1 MRISA
6 SLAMLILSLT
16 MGCATVI
23 DSTIS
28 EPILDN
34 RGSRTA
40 GQFIDDETAEVTIAV
55 NLKKASQELKVSN
68 INVKVYNGVALIAG
82 QVPSEN
88 ARVIAGKVATQHRGI
103 VRVINQLEIAGKATI
118 ISEINDLTISTQVK
132 ALILRDLGRDVYR
145 RTLTTTE
152 NSIVYIMGFV
162 SKTEAAAVENIVSSV
177 RGVKRIIRVFEY
189 IDKGTL
195 TH

>member
-1 MRISA
+1 MHITA
-6 SLAMLILSLT
+6 SFAALVMSL
-16 MGCATVI
+16 MVGCATVI
-23 DSTIS
+23 DSTTS

-88 ARVIAGKVATQHRGI
+88 ARQIAGEVTTQHRGI

-132 ALILRDLGRDVYR
+132 ALILKNLGRDVYQ

-152 NSIVYIMGFV
+152 NSVVYIMGFV
-162 SKTEAAAVENIVSSV
+162 SQTEAAAVENVVSSV

-189 IDKGTL
+189 ID
-195 TH
+195 

>member
-1 MRISA
+1 MRITA
-6 SLAMLILSLT
+6 SLATLFLGLT
-16 MGCATVI
+16 MGCASVI

-68 INVKVYNGVALIAG
+68 INVKVYNGVALLAG

-88 ARVIAGKVATQHRGI
+88 ARQIAGKVATQHRGI
-103 VRVINQLEIAGKATI
+103 VRVINQLEIAGRATI

-132 ALILRDLGRDVYR
+132 ALILRDLGRDVYQ

-152 NSIVYIMGFV
+152 NSIVYVMGFV
-162 SKTEAAAVENIVSSV
+162 SKTEATAVENIVSSV

-189 IDKGTL
+189 ID
-195 TH
+195 

>member
-1 MRISA
+1 MMRITA
-6 SLAMLILSLT
+6 SLATLVLGLT
-16 MGCATVI
+16 MGCASVI

-40 GQFIDDETAEVTIAV
+40 GQFIDDETAEVTIGV

-68 INVKVYNGVALIAG
+68 INVKVYNGVALLAG

-88 ARVIAGKVATQHRGI
+88 ARQIAGKVATQHRGI

-118 ISEINDLTISTQVK
+118 ISEINDLTISTQIK
-132 ALILRDLGRDVYR
+132 ALILRDLGRDVYK

-152 NSIVYIMGFV
+152 NSIVYVMGFV

-177 RGVKRIIRVFEY
+177 RGVKRIVRVFEY
-189 IDKGTL
+189 ID
-195 TH
+195 

>member
-1 MRISA
+1 MMRITA
-6 SLAMLILSLT
+6 SLATLVLGLT
-16 MGCATVI
+16 MGCASVI

-40 GQFIDDETAEVTIAV
+40 GQFIDDETAEVTIGV

-68 INVKVYNGVALIAG
+68 INVKVYNGVALLAG

-88 ARVIAGKVATQHRGI
+88 ARQIAGKVATQHRGI

-132 ALILRDLGRDVYR
+132 AFILRDLGRDVYK

-152 NSIVYIMGFV
+152 NSIVYVMGFV

-177 RGVKRIIRVFEY
+177 RGVKRIVRVFEY
-189 IDKGTL
+189 ID
-195 TH
+195 

>member
-1 MRISA
+1 MRITA
-6 SLAMLILSLT
+6 SLAALLMSL
-16 MGCATVI
+16 MVGCATVI
-23 DSTIS
+23 DSTTS

-34 RGSRTA
+34 RGSRTT

-88 ARVIAGKVATQHRGI
+88 ARQIAGEVTTQHRGI

-132 ALILRDLGRDVYR
+132 ALILKNLGRDVYQ

-162 SKTEAAAVENIVSSV
+162 SQTEAAAVENVVSSV

-189 IDKGTL
+189 ID
-195 TH
+195 

>member
-1 MRISA
+1 M
-6 SLAMLILSLT
+6 
-16 MGCATVI
+16 
-23 DSTIS
+23 
-28 EPILDN
+28 
-34 RGSRTA
+34 
-40 GQFIDDETAEVTIAV
+40 TIAV

-68 INVKVYNGVALIAG
+68 INVKVYNGVALMAG

-88 ARVIAGKVATQHRGI
+88 ARLTAEKVATQHRGI
-103 VRVINQLEIAGKATI
+103 VRVINQLEIAGGKATI

-152 NSIVYIMGFV
+152 NSVVYIMGFV
-162 SKTEAAAVENIVSSV
+162 SKTEAAAVENIVGSV

-189 IDKGTL
+189 ID
-195 TH
+195 

>member
-1 MRISA
+1 M
-6 SLAMLILSLT
+6 
-16 MGCATVI
+16 
-23 DSTIS
+23 
-28 EPILDN
+28 
-34 RGSRTA
+34 
-40 GQFIDDETAEVTIAV
+40 
-55 NLKKASQELKVSN
+55 SN

-162 SKTEAAAVENIVSSV
+162 SKTEAS
-177 RGVKRIIRVFEY
+177 VFETKP
-189 IDKGTL
+189 IM
-195 TH
+195 

>member
-1 MRISA
+1 MMRITA
-6 SLAMLILSLT
+6 ILATLVLGLT
-16 MGCATVI
+16 MGCASVI

-40 GQFIDDETAEVTIAV
+40 GQFIDDETAEVTIGV

-68 INVKVYNGVALIAG
+68 INVKVYNGVALLAG

-88 ARVIAGKVATQHRGI
+88 ARQIAGKVATQHRGI

-118 ISEINDLTISTQVK
+118 ISEINDLTISTQIK
-132 ALILRDLGRDVYR
+132 ALILRDLGRDVYK

-152 NSIVYIMGFV
+152 NSIVYVMGFV

-177 RGVKRIIRVFEY
+177 RGVKRIVRVFEY
-189 IDKGTL
+189 ID
-195 TH
+195 

>member
-1 MRISA
+1 MMRISA
-6 SLAMLILSLT
+6 SLAMLVLSLT

-82 QVPSEN
+82 QVPSED
-88 ARVIAGKVATQHRGI
+88 ARQIAGKVATQHRGI

-189 IDKGTL
+189 ID
-195 TH
+195 